1 MAMHLHRSAI
11 HMDSMPIQTTEGNT
25 STEARPDM
33 DAKQIPATRAGAGKR
48 ASKWRYLVLM
58 AMVGLLICVGGAY
71 LAYKYQVDL
80 GKWRSLLSNAK
91 PYFVICHW
99 ILIACAWIYWPELVN
114 WGLQKKI
121 VRPDEEVEMRSGYVR
136 LKIVGFLV
144 AFELLIVMQVQN
156 VIYANL
162 AGH

>member
-1 MAMHLHRSAI
+1 
-11 HMDSMPIQTTEGNT
+11 MPIQAAEGHASN
-25 STEARPDM
+25 EARPYM
-33 DAKQIPATRAGAGKR
+33 DVEQISATRAGTGKR
-48 ASKWRYLVLM
+48 ASKWRYLAFIAV
-58 AMVGLLICVGGAY
+58 VGLLTCVGGAY

-80 GKWRSLLSNAK
+80 GKWRSSLSNVK

-99 ILIACAWIYWPELVN
+99 ILIACAWFYWPELVS

-121 VRPDEEVEMRSGYVR
+121 VRPDEEVEMRSGSVR